1 MRRRQCRIC
10 NDWWD
15 ERNDGVV
22 IKKEPTTGDLP
33 GLKGVKL
40 PITLYTVRCKK
51 CGRTWTYRKKR
62 K

>member
-10 NDWWD
+10 NKWD
-15 ERNDGVV
+15 ERDYGIV
-22 IKKEPTTGDLP
+22 IKKETTEGDLP
-33 GLKGVKL
+33 GLEGVNF
-40 PITLYTVRCKK
+40 PIKLYTVRCKK